1 MIWRRKR
8 KRAASPETVEARERL
23 EAAQE
28 ELAAAVA
35 DDGPVD
41 EVARQLVELRRRN
54 HFGPM
59 ITRALKGSR

>member
-1 MIWRRKR
+1 MIWRRR
-8 KRAASPETVEARERL
+8 RRSASPETVEARERL

-35 DDGPVD
+35 DDEPVD
-41 EVARQLVELRRRN
+41 EIARKLRELRRKN

-59 ITRALKGSR
+59 ITEALRGSR

>member
-8 KRAASPETVEARERL
+8 ERPASPETVEARERL
-23 EAAQE
+23 ETAQE

-35 DDGPVD
+35 DDDQVD
-41 EVARQLVELRRRN
+41 EVARQLRELRRKN

-59 ITRALKGSR
+59 ITEALKGSR

>member
-8 KRAASPETVEARERL
+8 KGAASPETVEARERL
-23 EAAQE
+23 EVAQE

-35 DDGPVD
+35 DDDPVD
-41 EVARQLVELRRRN
+41 EVARKLIELRRRN

-59 ITRALKGSR
+59 ITKALRGSR

>member
-1 MIWRRKR
+1 MIWRRRR

-35 DDGPVD
+35 DDEPVE
-41 EVARQLVELRRRN
+41 EVSRKLDALRRRN

-59 ITRALKGSR
+59 ITRALRGSR